1 MIGSQNRPS
10 GGARPRTPSAAAPV
24 VVGVACITFLVLVG
38 MVTSRAARDALRRSD
53 VVRNATAAGPQI
65 GGAKKRASSA
75 PSNFTAAAATEPSPP
90 GRAAPR
96 PRGIGRAV
104 STVHPPAAKRDT
116 GGQASVAD
124 AGSRALP
131 TPAAASSPPTARAVT
146 AAGSGY
152 VAPTVVGT
160 AVRTC
165 TVDPAG
171 SGVVTY
177 SVVFRGGAGWAPG
190 ANFKDGAYTLKIV
203 GGRGAGSGL
212 DAVINGAPVQD
223 TADGVQTYVR
233 FPAGLVVEARC

>member
-10 GGARPRTPSAAAPV
+10 EGARPRTPGAAALV

-53 VVRNATAAGPQI
+53 VVRNATAAGI
-65 GGAKKRASSA
+65 GGAKKGASSA
-75 PSNFTAAAATEPSPP
+75 QSNFTAAALAKPSPP
-90 GRAAPR
+90 VRAAPR

-104 STVHPPAAKRDT
+104 STVRPPVAKRDT
-116 GGQASVAD
+116 GGQATVAD

-131 TPAAASSPPTARAVT
+131 TPAPASSPPTARAVT
-146 AAGSGY
+146 AARSGY
-152 VAPTVVGT
+152 VAPTVVAT

-177 SVVFRGGAGWAPG
+177 SVAFRGGAGWEPG
-190 ANFKDGAYTLKIV
+190 ANFKDGAFTLNIV
-203 GGRGAGSGL
+203 GGHGAGSGL
-212 DAVINGAPVQD
+212 DAVINGAPVLD

-233 FPAGLVVEARC
+233 FPPGLVVEARC

>member
-1 MIGSQNRPS
+1 MIESHNRPS
-10 GGARPRTPSAAAPV
+10 EGARPRAPSAAAAV

-38 MVTSRAARDALRRSD
+38 IVTSRAARDALRRSD
-53 VVRNATAAGPQI
+53 VARSATAPGPRV
-65 GGAKKRASSA
+65 GAAKKRSLSAQSNLTAVAATKPSPAGSSA
-75 PSNFTAAAATEPSPP
+75 PRTH
-90 GRAAPR
+90 
-96 PRGIGRAV
+96 RGAGEV

-116 GGQASVAD
+116 AAQASVAG
-124 AGSRALP
+124 AGSQALP
-131 TPAAASSPPTARAVT
+131 TPAGPSTPAAAPSVT
-146 AAGSGY
+146 GPGSGY

-160 AVRTC
+160 AVTKC

-177 SVVFRGGAGWAPG
+177 SVAFRGGAGWAPG
-190 ANFKDGAYTLKIV
+190 ANFKDGAYTLNVV

-212 DAVINGAPVQD
+212 DAVINGAPVLD